1 MSSLEACSPDPSW
14 GPRDHTTRGT
24 LEHDNM
30 GLYYTIPKYG
40 LSHHLSWIVAETL
53 LYHRLMDCRWT
64 RDIHLQQAALGT
76 DQCPAKR
83 VNTSF

>member
-14 GPRDHTTRGT
+14 GPGDHTTRGT

-40 LSHHLSWIVAETL
+40 LSHHLSWIVAKDPTL
-53 LYHRLMDCRWT
+53 SPPNGLQMDPGHPST
-64 RDIHLQQAALGT
+64 AGSSRD
-76 DQCPAKR
+76 
-83 VNTSF
+83 